1 LIGKLKQLEKLYNGL
16 KNSTTIMFTTMS
28 EMQSQFNRIKLPE
41 SLNGDTTTEMDRGA
55 TGAIKP

>member
-1 LIGKLKQLEKLYNGL
+1 
-16 KNSTTIMFTTMS
+16 MS

-41 SLNGDTTTEMDRGA
+41 SLNDDITTEMNRGA